1 MDYINEAL
9 DSDDITIGDA
19 TVIAVFKTKKFRD
32 LVQKAVNDVSN
43 GGKWSKDDDRN
54 YQLVTESISR
64 YMIKDGFEPLIDLL
78 KEEDTMYL
86 THTLRAFLKIN
97 VDWQNDP
104 FVRRR

>member
-1 MDYINEAL
+1 
-9 DSDDITIGDA
+9 
-19 TVIAVFKTKKFRD
+19 
-32 LVQKAVNDVSN
+32 
-43 GGKWSKDDDRN
+43 
-54 YQLVTESISR
+54 
-64 YMIKDGFEPLIDLL
+64 MIKDGFEPLIDLL

>member
-1 MDYINEAL
+1 MNCF
-9 DSDDITIGDA
+9 G
-19 TVIAVFKTKKFRD
+19 
-32 LVQKAVNDVSN
+32 N
-43 GGKWSKDDDRN
+43 
-54 YQLVTESISR
+54 ESISR